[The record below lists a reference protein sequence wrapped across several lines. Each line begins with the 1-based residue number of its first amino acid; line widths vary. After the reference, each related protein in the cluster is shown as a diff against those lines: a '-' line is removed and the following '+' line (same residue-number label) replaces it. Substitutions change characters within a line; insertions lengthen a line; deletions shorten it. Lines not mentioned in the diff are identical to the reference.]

1 MSISASEFHDYVD
14 AVQEKIE
21 DILDAS
27 DLDIDLENSGG
38 ILTIQF
44 NNGSQIILSRQ
55 EPLRQLWIA
64 ARSGGF
70 HLDYRAD
77 EQRWFCANEDQYL
90 DALLSALIQQ
100 QGNSLIEL
108 PEL

>member
-1 MSISASEFHDYVD
+1 MSISTSEFHDYVD

-44 NNGSQIILSRQ
+44 DNGSQIILSRQ

-70 HLDYRAD
+70 HLDYQTDA
-77 EQRWFCANEDQYL
+77 QRWFCPSEAQFL
-90 DALLSALIQQ
+90 DSLLQQLIQQ
-100 QGNSLIEL
+100 QANCTIEL